1 MEKQNIEEFVERN
14 AVGTPKFSV
23 FTIKDAIALHPDM
36 IFTTPSQI
44 PEVLELRKIVRKI
57 IPDLKHPVQFYS
69 DVVSYGLFDYRHQH
83 EHSVGF
89 TRLCVA
95 LQVFTK
101 DNDEL
106 VYTLKLRPFDVWG
119 VKGLEE
125 FGDHIVAPTSL
136 TLMRNVAN
144 DVGLEDIQQVTAYVY
159 EEPHGEYLK
168 QGGVSDA

>member
-69 DVVSYGLFDYRHQH
+69 DVVSYGLFEYRHGHKNPMGQW
-83 EHSVGF
+83 
-89 TRLCVA
+89 LCVA

-101 DNDEL
+101 DGDEL
-106 VYTLKLRPFDVWG
+106 VYTAKLHSMDVWR
-119 VKGLEE
+119 VERLEE
-125 FGDHIVAPTSL
+125 FGDNVVAPNSL
-136 TLMRNVAN
+136 MLMRKVAN
-144 DVGLEDIQQVTAYVY
+144 DVGLEDIEQVTAYVY
-159 EEPHGEYLK
+159 ETS
-168 QGGVSDA
+168 GVSDA